1 MTERDHERAN
11 ATHATRERMTLPA
24 SVAAAW
30 GVRDRPHKGPRPG
43 LSLER
48 IVAAAVQV
56 ADAEGLAAVS
66 MSRVA
71 TELGTAADVA
81 LPVRG
86 RQGRTTGAHGGR
98 RLRPAPHR
106 AAAGSRAGHRLAGGP
121 VPVGLGHAGRDR
133 SEHPWVLRIPIRG
146 LPTLPN
152 EVAWF
157 EEGLRCLQDTGLE
170 ENEKA
175 SAILLVSGYV
185 RNAAMIDAD
194 IEAAVRA
201 SGKTPDEWMASYAR
215 TLTLLADPQ
224 RFPALTKFIA
234 AGVFDR
240 ADPPEAEFTFG
251 LDRILDGLAALIHPR
266 PYPRRRHPDRA
277 GGRLQSRMDSR
288 DPRSVMSTAPAA
300 KTPAAQSAAPRS
312 CGGLV
317 GQTHGDVRPPASM
330 VSVSTR

>member
-1 MTERDHERAN
+1 MSEPTRRSAARAEERAVGEQDLDQQ
-11 ATHATRERMTLPA
+11 AQEQQDLPA

-30 GVRDRPHKGPRPG
+30 GVRDRPHKGPKPG

-71 TELGTAADVA
+71 AELGAAPMSLYRHVTAKDELLTLMLDAA
-81 LPVRG
+81 YGPYPA
-86 RQGRTTGAHGGR
+86 QPPPEAAPETGWRAGLSR
-98 RLRPAPHR
+98 WAWAMR
-106 AAAGSRAGHRLAGGP
+106 AAIHQ
-121 VPVGLGHAGRDR
+121 
-133 SEHPWVLRIPIRG
+133 HPWVLLIPIRG

-152 EVAWF
+152 EVTWF

-170 ENEKA
+170 ENQKA

-185 RNAAMIDAD
+185 RNTAMIDAD

-234 AGVFDR
+234 AGVFDS

-251 LDRILDGLAALIHPR
+251 LDRILDGLAALIHP
-266 PYPRRRHPDRA
+266 HP
-277 GGRLQSRMDSR
+277 
-288 DPRSVMSTAPAA
+288 
-300 KTPAAQSAAPRS
+300 
-312 CGGLV
+312 
-317 GQTHGDVRPPASM
+317 
-330 VSVSTR
+330 

>member
-1 MTERDHERAN
+1 MSEPTRRSATRAEERA
-11 ATHATRERMTLPA
+11 AGEQDLDQKALDQEGLDQQALPA

-30 GVRDRPHKGPRPG
+30 GVRDRPHKGPKPG

-71 TELGTAADVA
+71 AELGTAPMSLYRYVTAKDELLA
-81 LPVRG
+81 LMLDAAYGPYP
-86 RQGRTTGAHGGR
+86 TEPPLET
-98 RLRPAPHR
+98 APDAGWRAGLSRWAWAMR
-106 AAAGSRAGHRLAGGP
+106 AAMQR
-121 VPVGLGHAGRDR
+121 
-133 SEHPWVLRIPIRG
+133 HPWVLHIPIRG

-215 TLTLLADPQ
+215 TLTVLADPR

-251 LDRILDGLAALIHPR
+251 LDRVLDGLAALI
-266 PYPRRRHPDRA
+266 
-277 GGRLQSRMDSR
+277 QSGS
-288 DPRSVMSTAPAA
+288 
-300 KTPAAQSAAPRS
+300 
-312 CGGLV
+312 
-317 GQTHGDVRPPASM
+317 
-330 VSVSTR
+330 

>member
-1 MTERDHERAN
+1 MTERDQDS
-11 ATHATRERMTLPA
+11 THHLPA
-24 SVAAAW
+24 GVAAAW

-48 IVAAAVQV
+48 IVAAAVRV
-56 ADAEGLAAVS
+56 ADTEGLAAVS

-71 TELGTAADVA
+71 TELGTAPMSLYRYVTAKDELLA
-81 LPVRG
+81 LMVDAAYSPHPIGPPLETAPGTGWRAG
-86 RQGRTTGAHGGR
+86 LSRWAWTT
-98 RLRPAPHR
+98 R
-106 AAAGSRAGHRLAGGP
+106 AAMQR
-121 VPVGLGHAGRDR
+121 
-133 SEHPWVLRIPIRG
+133 HPWVLHIPIRG

-157 EEGLRCLQDTGLE
+157 EEGLRCLQGTGLE

-185 RNAAMIDAD
+185 RNAASIDAD
-194 IEAAVRA
+194 IEAAIRA

-224 RFPALTKFIA
+224 RFPALTRFIA

-251 LDRILDGLAALIHPR
+251 LDRILDGLAALIHAR
-266 PYPRRRHPDRA
+266 P
-277 GGRLQSRMDSR
+277 
-288 DPRSVMSTAPAA
+288 
-300 KTPAAQSAAPRS
+300 
-312 CGGLV
+312 
-317 GQTHGDVRPPASM
+317 
-330 VSVSTR
+330 

>member
-1 MTERDHERAN
+1 MSEPTRRSATRAEERAVG
-11 ATHATRERMTLPA
+11 EQDLPA

-71 TELGTAADVA
+71 AELGTAPMSLYRYVTAKDELLA
-81 LPVRG
+81 LMLDAAYGPSPTGPAASGAFPHGPSPAGPPTSQSLPRDPVRSG
-86 RQGRTTGAHGGR
+86 
-98 RLRPAPHR
+98 PASEPPSVPGDDAGWRAGLSRWAWAMR
-106 AAAGSRAGHRLAGGP
+106 AAMQR
-121 VPVGLGHAGRDR
+121 
-133 SEHPWVLRIPIRG
+133 HPWVLHIAIRG

-251 LDRILDGLAALIHPR
+251 LDRILDGLAALIH
-266 PYPRRRHPDRA
+266 
-277 GGRLQSRMDSR
+277 S
-288 DPRSVMSTAPAA
+288 
-300 KTPAAQSAAPRS
+300 
-312 CGGLV
+312 GL
-317 GQTHGDVRPPASM
+317 
-330 VSVSTR
+330 

>member
-1 MTERDHERAN
+1 MTERDQDS
-11 ATHATRERMTLPA
+11 THPLPA

-71 TELGTAADVA
+71 TELGTAPMSLYRYVA
-81 LPVRG
+81 AKDELLALMVDAAYGPHPIG
-86 RQGRTTGAHGGR
+86 PPPETAPGTGWRAGLSR
-98 RLRPAPHR
+98 WAWTMR
-106 AAAGSRAGHRLAGGP
+106 AAMQR
-121 VPVGLGHAGRDR
+121 
-133 SEHPWVLRIPIRG
+133 HPWVLQIPISG

-157 EEGLRCLQDTGLE
+157 EEGLRCLAGTGLA

-185 RNAAMIDAD
+185 RNAASIDTD
-194 IEAAVRA
+194 VEAAIRA
-201 SGKTPDEWMASYAR
+201 SGKTPDEWMSSYAR
-215 TLTLLADPQ
+215 TLTQLADPQ

-251 LDRILDGLAALIHPR
+251 LDRILDGLAALIHAR
-266 PYPRRRHPDRA
+266 P
-277 GGRLQSRMDSR
+277 
-288 DPRSVMSTAPAA
+288 
-300 KTPAAQSAAPRS
+300 
-312 CGGLV
+312 
-317 GQTHGDVRPPASM
+317 
-330 VSVSTR
+330 

>member
-1 MTERDHERAN
+1 MSEPTRRSATGAEERAVG
-11 ATHATRERMTLPA
+11 EQDLPA
-24 SVAAAW
+24 GVAAAW
-30 GVRDRPHKGPRPG
+30 GVRDRPHKGPKPG

-71 TELGTAADVA
+71 AELGTAPMSLYRYVTAKDELLA
-81 LPVRG
+81 LMVDAAYGPPPAQPPPG
-86 RQGRTTGAHGGR
+86 TAPGTGWRAGLSR
-98 RLRPAPHR
+98 WAWAMR
-106 AAAGSRAGHRLAGGP
+106 AAMQR
-121 VPVGLGHAGRDR
+121 
-133 SEHPWVLRIPIRG
+133 HPWVLHIPIRG

-215 TLTLLADPQ
+215 A
-224 RFPALTKFIA
+224 
-234 AGVFDR
+234 
-240 ADPPEAEFTFG
+240 
-251 LDRILDGLAALIHPR
+251 
-266 PYPRRRHPDRA
+266 
-277 GGRLQSRMDSR
+277 
-288 DPRSVMSTAPAA
+288 
-300 KTPAAQSAAPRS
+300 
-312 CGGLV
+312 
-317 GQTHGDVRPPASM
+317 
-330 VSVSTR
+330 

>member
-1 MTERDHERAN
+1 MSEPDGTE
-11 ATHATRERMTLPA
+11 LPPA
-24 SVAAAW
+24 VAAAW
-30 GVRDRPHKGPRPG
+30 GVRGRPHKGPRPG

-48 IVAAAVQV
+48 IVAAAVRV

-71 TELGTAADVA
+71 TELGTAPMSLYRYVA
-81 LPVRG
+81 AKDELLVLMVDAAYGPPPTEPPLEAARG
-86 RQGRTTGAHGGR
+86 TGWRAGLSR
-98 RLRPAPHR
+98 WAWAMR
-106 AAAGSRAGHRLAGGP
+106 AATRR
-121 VPVGLGHAGRDR
+121 
-133 SEHPWVLRIPIRG
+133 HPWVLHIPIRG

-215 TLTLLADPQ
+215 TITLLADPQ

-240 ADPPEAEFTFG
+240 ADPPDDEFTFG
-251 LDRILDGLAALIHPR
+251 LDRVLDGLAALI
-266 PYPRRRHPDRA
+266 
-277 GGRLQSRMDSR
+277 
-288 DPRSVMSTAPAA
+288 
-300 KTPAAQSAAPRS
+300 
-312 CGGLV
+312 
-317 GQTHGDVRPPASM
+317 
-330 VSVSTR
+330 STRR